1 MRLVPFSK
9 ETVIRLAIVI
19 LLPLAPLVLTMVPV
33 SEIIDR
39 IIKLAF

>member
-19 LLPLAPLVLTMVPV
+19 LLPLAPLALTMVPV
-33 SEIIDR
+33 DQIIDQL
-39 IIKLAF
+39 IKLVF